1 MPKIGEAHYT
11 IVDLFD
17 GQDGQDGQDGAT
29 GPQGPQGPQGEQ
41 GLRGLQGL
49 QGPQGDTGL
58 PGPAGKDGVSSY
70 THIAYA
76 NNSTG
81 TSGFSTTD
89 SVNKLYVGMYVDSIP
104 TDSTDSSKYKWT
116 LIKGSDGEQGV
127 PGPSGEN
134 GKTPYLHIAYA
145 NNSTGTSGFSITDS
159 VGKTYIGTYTDF
171 TSADSTDSSKYT
183 WTLVKGEK
191 GDKGNTGDTG
201 PKGDTGP
208 QGPQGLQGIQGIQGP
223 QGDRGI
229 QGPKGENGLNSY
241 THIAYANNSTGTS
254 GFSVSDSTGKSYI
267 GMYVDNSPTDSTT
280 PSKYNWT
287 LIKGQD
293 GERGIQGPTGADGRT
308 SYLHIA
314 YASNSTGTSGFST
327 TDSTGRTYIGQY
339 TDFTSADSS
348 NPAAYKWTLIK
359 GEKGDTGSTGP
370 TGPKGNTGATGPQ
383 GPQGIQGPKGEDG
396 VQLYTWLKYASSPT
410 SGMSDS
416 PTGKKYMGIAYNKTS
431 PNESSNYSD
440 YSWSLIEGPKGD
452 TGSTGSTG
460 PQGPQGVQGIR
471 GPQGPNG
478 ETYYTWIKYGTN
490 SSGANMSD
498 YPDGRTY
505 IGISYNNL
513 TATESTNAA
522 DYTWSLIQGPQGPK
536 GNTGSTGPQGPTGP
550 KGNTGATGATGPQ
563 GPKGDTGSRGPL
575 GPEGPQGPNV
585 VNSGTTFGTEFETLG
600 RNYYYHSNV
609 VPGKWYR
616 IAYNPGSRAF
626 GKFILKD
633 NTSSNHGILTFEASI
648 HYGNR
653 PFISILSSTRY
664 GGTPIFQKVRI
675 VHASTYDHVYLEVFI
690 PNNVRETLS
699 LHYWITEN
707 IQDSGWIGLDWEVGS
722 VPSGYTTYERDS
734 DFGSTSQ
741 DIADNAKSS
750 TDLWKYPNSTYIN
763 GGKIYTNSITANQIS
778 VSSLSALSANLGTVT
793 AGTLK
798 AVTLEGGKG
807 TFTGSVQVTDGS
819 NDITIANGKII
830 AKYYDPVNPNE
841 KTTVLSDGAI
851 SFKYYDSINGI
862 GTNGFI
868 GAYGGGI
875 TLEAYSETTGGF
887 GDISIQSRSLFVNGA
902 TTFDDSVD
910 IRGTLEVANNAT
922 VITNGWTELKVES
935 TTTGYDASL
944 LLNTRGGSWS
954 IRNDDS
960 ANNVVDFRWNGSSK
974 LKVTTVGDV
983 ETYGIVETRGIHS
996 FYTGDYILLDH
1007 GNSNVTL
1014 SASGAD
1020 LYIGYR
1026 NTSRVR
1032 MYQDMYLEPG
1042 KEITTGGTETGW
1054 CGVAG
1059 HLASGDTGSVAG
1071 TWVSFRVKR
1080 TFDPSSI
1087 NLSSVSANIAY
1098 AGLATTQ
1105 INRYGFWLYF
1115 GNQSAGYRYW
1125 RGTYTG

>member
-11 IVDLFD
+11 IVDLF
-17 GQDGQDGQDGAT
+17 DGQDGQDGAT

-116 LIKGSDGEQGV
+116 LIKGSDGERGV
-127 PGPSGEN
+127 PGPQGEN

-431 PNESSNYSD
+431 PSESSNYSD

-452 TGSTGSTG
+452 TGSTG

-478 ETYYTWIKYGTN
+478 ETYYTWIKYATN

-550 KGNTGATGATGPQ
+550 KGDTGATGATGPQ

-609 VPGKWYR
+609 APGKWYR

-778 VSSLSALSANLGTVT
+778 VSTLSSLTANLGTVT
-793 AGTLK
+793 AGTIDANK
-798 AVTLEGGKG
+798 VTITGTLDSAKFVSDGNFGLVTIDDGLLQSEFGSTLISMGNGGFDVKIPQWG
-807 TFTGSVQVTDGS
+807 TAMRMLNNGLIYYTETTTGGQIVENGIYFARDDFTGSYNDG
-819 NDITIANGKII
+819 I
-830 AKYYDPVNPNE
+830 
-841 KTTVLSDGAI
+841 TVLSNGGELRLESSMGIELSSSNLEVSTNRLDITSSKITFKTVSQFNTTTYFEGSTYFSGVNRFNSTTNFEWNTNFN
-851 SFKYYDSINGI
+851 SF
-862 GTNGFI
+862 TNFK
-868 GAYGGGI
+868 AN
-875 TLEAYSETTGGF
+875 LELS
-887 GDISIQSRSLFVNGA
+887 NGA
-902 TTFDDSVD
+902 D
-910 IRGTLEVANNAT
+910 I
-922 VITNGWTELKVES
+922 
-935 TTTGYDASL
+935 
-944 LLNTRGGSWS
+944 
-954 IRNDDS
+954 
-960 ANNVVDFRWNGSSK
+960 
-974 LKVTTVGDV
+974 
-983 ETYGIVETRGIHS
+983 
-996 FYTGDYILLDH
+996 YT
-1007 GNSNVTL
+1007 SN
-1014 SASGAD
+1014 
-1020 LYIGYR
+1020 
-1026 NTSRVR
+1026 
-1032 MYQDMYLEPG
+1032 
-1042 KEITTGGTETGW
+1042 TETGYT
-1054 CGVAG
+1054 GVSTM
-1059 HLASGDTGSVAG
+1059 LASSQSGVCAG
-1071 TWVSFRVKR
+1071 AWQSFRIKK
-1080 TFDPSSI
+1080 TYTPSSV
-1087 NLSSVSANIAY
+1087 NLGSVSANISY
-1098 AGLATTQ
+1098 AGLNTTQ
-1105 INRYGFWLYF
+1105 INQYGFWIYLS
-1115 GNQSAGYRYW
+1115 NQSTGFRYW
-1125 RGTYTG
+1125 RGTYSA